1 MGSVSAAEILSL
13 ETYYELV
20 FLATNQKF
28 QTEIKKQ
35 RLAEFRTNEYF
46 ENIKNKCWGAVSPLG
61 FSWSFPPP
69 RERVLGHQES
79 TKWEKLE
86 YCNT

>member
-13 ETYYELV
+13 ETLYELV

-46 ENIKNKCWGAVSPLG
+46 ENIKNKCWGAVSHLG

-69 RERVLGHQES
+69 GKES
-79 TKWEKLE
+79 WGTKNQQSGKNL
-86 YCNT
+86 NTVIL